1 MPVGAL
7 IHRLYGYVVG
17 AALCTAAFDAP
28 ARTVT
33 VAHAGRT
40 LVAELE
46 LAGGRTLADGAILM
60 VHGTMAHRGA
70 DPMRHL
76 RRLLRDRGHSTLSIN
91 LSLGRDRRE
100 GMFDCA
106 WPNTHR
112 AEDALAEIG
121 VWLDWLRREG
131 ARRVTLLGFSR
142 GGQQAA
148 WFAAQRPPGA
158 LEAVV
163 LLAPIVAGDLAGRYA
178 ARFGAAIEP
187 LVARARALQSAG
199 EGGGHLRGVG
209 FLNCERTDVS
219 ADAFLS
225 YYAPRPESE
234 LAVTLPRVAA
244 PVLVVVAGGDEIVR
258 DLDQRIA
265 PLADGKR
272 VRMTVIPGSDH
283 FFRDL
288 YGEDAADAVD
298 AFLREH

>member
-1 MPVGAL
+1 LVDAL
-7 IHRLYGYVVG
+7 IRRFYGCVVS
-17 AALCTAAFDAP
+17 AALCTAAFDVP
-28 ARTVT
+28 ARAVT
-33 VAHAGRT
+33 VPHAGQT
-40 LVAELE
+40 LGAELE
-46 LAGGRTLADGAILM
+46 LARGRVLADGVILM
-60 VHGTMAHRGA
+60 VHGTMAHRDMDA
-70 DPMRHL
+70 MRHL
-76 RRLLRDRGHSTLSIN
+76 RRLLQDKGHSTLSIN

-148 WFAAQRPPGA
+148 WFAAQGPRAG
-158 LEAVV
+158 LDTVV
-163 LLAPIVAGDLAGRYA
+163 LLAPILAGDLAGRYA
-178 ARFGAAIEP
+178 ARFGTPIEP
-187 LVARARALQSAG
+187 LLARARALQSAG
-199 EGGGHLRGVG
+199 NGAALLRGVG
-209 FLNCERTDVS
+209 FLNCEQADVS

-225 YYAPRPESE
+225 YYAPRPDSE
-234 LAVTLPRVAA
+234 LSATLPRIAA

-288 YGEDAADAVD
+288 YGEDAVDAVD
-298 AFLREH
+298 GFLREH